1 MASLTTQQSDQQNST
16 VTNRP
21 SIALIGNPNAG
32 KTALFNALTGL
43 RAKTANYPGITVDCR
58 VGQIRLPNITADL
71 LDLPGLY
78 SLDALSPEE
87 KVAEAA
93 LRGELESVKRPDVV
107 VLVVD
112 ATNVERHLS
121 LASEILDLRL
131 PTIVALNLIDAADSA
146 GITIDAE
153 KLASQLKCPVI
164 RLSARTGQGLEKLR
178 DLLDR
183 VLPSPLSIL
192 STDHVSCTQGCA
204 GCSFTARFQWA
215 ASVAN
220 DAIEMPPQHS
230 RKASRLDRIL
240 TNPWLGTAAFLLVMM
255 GVFYTIFSLAGVPMT
270 LIEELFSIV
279 SEAANGLIDRLPA
292 DRWLGGST
300 IFGLSLASWAT
311 VNWITK
317 SSWTWPRISIGI
329 LMALLI
335 ALLPVQDFQSL
346 VVDGIIGGVG
356 GVLVFLPQICILFF
370 FISLLEDSGY
380 MARAAFVMERLMR
393 CVGLPGKAFVP
404 MLSSHACAIPGI
416 MAARVIDNWR
426 DRLVTILVLPLLTC
440 SARLPVYAMVAAL
453 LFGDS
458 PAKAAL
464 VFVGAYLLGIAA
476 ALLTAY
482 ALKKSILPGE
492 AAPLVLELPPFRM
505 PSLRNAL
512 GTIVDRATVF
522 IRRAGTVILLISIVL
537 WGLTTYPK
545 LPENTQPVA
554 ASGNQTI
561 LEDERP
567 SEKQEVEENATSQQ
581 QLEYSCAGRLG
592 HMVEPIFDP
601 LGFDWKINVG
611 ILSSFAAREVIVSTL
626 SIVYGLGE
634 EGAEDETSL
643 VQTLRK
649 QERADGR
656 PVYNTA
662 TCLSLLVFYV
672 LAMQCLPTQVVTRR
686 ETGSWKWAIFQ
697 LGYMT
702 LLAYA
707 AALLVYQTAVVFG
720 LAH

>member
-1 MASLTTQQSDQQNST
+1 MASPTTQPSDHPTST

-146 GITIDAE
+146 GITIDVE
-153 KLASQLKCPVI
+153 KLAAQLKCPVI

-178 DLLDR
+178 DLLGR
-183 VLPSPLSIL
+183 VLPAPLTIL

-215 ASVAN
+215 ASVVN
-220 DAIEMPPQHS
+220 DAIETPPQHG

-279 SEAANGLIDRLPA
+279 AEAANSLIDRLPA

-300 IFGLSLASWAT
+300 IFGLALASWSA
-311 VNWITK
+311 VNWIAK
-317 SSWTWPRISIGI
+317 NSWTWPRISTGI
-329 LMALLI
+329 LVALLI

-416 MAARVIDNWR
+416 MAARVIENWR

-512 GTIVDRATVF
+512 GTILDRITVF
-522 IRRAGTVILLISIVL
+522 VRRAGTVILLISIVL

-545 LPENTQPVA
+545 LPENTQPLA
-554 ASGNQTI
+554 AIGNQAI

-567 SEKQEVEENATSQQ
+567 PEKQEVAENATSQQ

-611 ILSSFAAREVIVSTL
+611 ILSSFAAREVIISTL

-634 EGAEDETSL
+634 DGAEDETSL

-707 AALLVYQTAVVFG
+707 AALLVYQTAGVFG